1 MEKPIRENYEN
12 DELFFDAVAEYLKK
26 SERKK
31 LTYIC
36 IGLEPKDAETF
47 KAECK
52 TAGLNMSEKVR
63 ELIKDYIYPMMK
75 NF

>member
-1 MEKPIRENYEN
+1 MEKPIRKNYEN

-36 IGLEPKDAETF
+36 IGLEPEDAKVF
-47 KAECK
+47 KNECK
-52 TAGLNMSEKVR
+52 ASGLNMSEKVR
-63 ELIKDYIYPMMK
+63 ELIKDFIYPFR
-75 NF
+75 NNI